1 MEILEV
7 RDLKSDLAKLKKKLD
22 RGDQRKL
29 AITLKAHPNRVS
41 YAFDGFVSD
50 EEFLARLRN
59 ETQKL
64 IENRKPSDKK
74 VMKGRSSH

>member
-1 MEILEV
+1 MEVLEAY
-7 RDLKSDLAKLKKKLD
+7 DLKRELAKLKSSLS

-29 AITLKAHPNRVS
+29 AITLNSHPNRVS

-50 EEFLARLRN
+50 PEFLQRLRN

-64 IENRKPSDKK
+64 IASKSVK
-74 VMKGRSSH
+74 SSTKRVK